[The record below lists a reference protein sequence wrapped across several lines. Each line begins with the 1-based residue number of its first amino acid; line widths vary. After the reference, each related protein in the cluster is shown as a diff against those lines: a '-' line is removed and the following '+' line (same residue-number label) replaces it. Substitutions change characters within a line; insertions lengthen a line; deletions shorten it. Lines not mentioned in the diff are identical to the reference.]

1 MAYPS
6 HRKKT
11 IRIPSHTIIY
21 YFYYFPIPKII
32 SINGGNR
39 PKSDVFMNTIWILEH
54 CCLLKGSSTTEWPY
68 KKLYTF
74 PTLAFATFSV
84 VNQSLKYLYQLPV
97 LYRLWSP
104 PQSTTRSVC
113 WISGQ
118 GMFLSATSMLT
129 NNNAGRVYGRN
140 GFSKMRL
147 PLIDKN

>member
-21 YFYYFPIPKII
+21 YFYCFPIPKII

-68 KKLYTF
+68 KRLYTF
-74 PTLAFATFSV
+74 ATLAFATFSV
-84 VNQSLKYLYQLPV
+84 LNWSLKYLYQVPV
-97 LYRLWSP
+97 LYTAIV
-104 PQSTTRSVC
+104 STTRSAC
-113 WISGQ
+113 WVSGQ
-118 GMFLSATSMLT
+118 RMLLSATSMLT
-129 NNNAGRVYGRN
+129 NKNAGRVYGRK

-147 PLIDKN
+147 PLID